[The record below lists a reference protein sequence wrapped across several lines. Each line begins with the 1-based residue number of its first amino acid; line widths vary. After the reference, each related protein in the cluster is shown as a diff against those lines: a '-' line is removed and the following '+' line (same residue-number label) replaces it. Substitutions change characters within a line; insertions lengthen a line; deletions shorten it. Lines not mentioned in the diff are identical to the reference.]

1 MLGRVIHN
9 RAVLAV
15 VLALPLAA
23 ACRRAPPIDTNS
35 AAPSS
40 NPGTIQTIAEK
51 SRKTP
56 PVIFLGLD
64 GADWQ
69 LLDGYVR
76 DGNMPNLAR
85 LVAEGTSGTLE
96 TLHPALSPLIWTTMM
111 TGVDPLTHGIL
122 DFTRYRPGTNTKE
135 PITSDERR
143 VPAIWN
149 MAGWAGRTV
158 AVFGLWATYP
168 AEPVNGLMVS
178 DRLFTFLFKEAQ
190 PPEGVVS
197 PREQEAWAR
206 VVVQQ
211 AEAAIDYR
219 ALKEFL
225 PWLTAADYE
234 RALKAEN
241 PYSDPVGALRRT
253 LVETRV
259 YDTLAMSWIEKRAP
273 DLTMLYVQG
282 TDSIGHTFGAYA
294 PPRQPSISKD
304 DYQRYG
310 DVPRRYFAAIDQLV
324 GRYRAIATERGAVLM
339 LASDHGFSWIDDRPT
354 EVSSNA
360 QATAAKWHRKN
371 GMYLLWGPG
380 IPAKDVRADTST
392 VRQVAPTLIA
402 LAGLPPAKGI
412 DVAPLTAAP
421 APSVPAVDY
430 AAHYVR
436 PKAAAGVAATRTVDE
451 DALARLRALGYIGAA
466 ESSQGRRLDATRS
479 AGSYNNEGLILQR
492 QKKKMDAARA
502 FENALIVDPNLA
514 SAMWNLSDL
523 LFDGDVD
530 LDRSDALLVRA
541 FGSGLPEGKKYLIG
555 RAIGYQRA
563 GRVDRSLKLLENALR
578 LRPEEAEV
586 WLFSGR
592 YRVEKGDCA
601 GAVSDIEKA
610 ARLDSRN
617 AAVHVSLGL
626 AHMCSGDRDDARKAL
641 LRSLELDP
649 SQPVVRDYVRKLG
662 GR

>member
-1 MLGRVIHN
+1 MN
-9 RAVLAV
+9 RTVLAV
-15 VLALPLAA
+15 ALALATAA
-23 ACRRAPPIDTNS
+23 ACRREAVIDNNT
-35 AAPSS
+35 AAPS
-40 NPGTIQTIAEK
+40 NPGVIPAIAEN
-51 SRKTP
+51 SRKSP

-69 LLDGYVR
+69 LLDSYVR

-85 LVAEGTSGTLE
+85 LVAEGTSGTLQ
-96 TLHPALSPLIWTTMM
+96 TLHPALSPLVWTTMM

-149 MAGWAGRTV
+149 MARWGGRTV
-158 AVFGLWATYP
+158 AVFGMWATYP

-178 DRLFTFLFKEAQ
+178 DRLFTFLFKEAE
-190 PPEGVVS
+190 PPEGVVA

-206 VVVQQ
+206 AVVQQ

-225 PWLTAADYE
+225 PWLTPSDYE
-234 RALKAEN
+234 RALVAEN

-259 YDTLAMSWIEKRAP
+259 YDNLASSWIEKRAP
-273 DLTMLYVQG
+273 DLTILYIQG
-282 TDSIGHTFGAYA
+282 TDSIGHTFGPYA
-294 PPRQPSISKD
+294 PPQQPSISND
-304 DYQRYG
+304 DYKRYS
-310 DVPRRYFAAIDQLV
+310 DVPRRYFAAIDALIE
-324 GRYRAIATERGAVLM
+324 RYRTIAARHGGVLM

-354 EVSSNA
+354 QVSSNA
-360 QATAAKWHRKN
+360 QATAARWHRKD
-371 GMYLLWGPG
+371 GIYLLWGPG
-380 IPAKDVRADTST
+380 IPAKDVRPETST
-392 VRQVAPTLIA
+392 VRQVAPTLMA
-402 LAGLPPAKGI
+402 LAGLAAAKGI
-412 DVAPLTAAP
+412 DVSPLPGAHASSLP
-421 APSVPAVDY
+421 PVDY

-436 PKAAAGVAATRTVDE
+436 PKPAAGTAATRTVDE
-451 DALARLRALGYIGAA
+451 DALARLRALGYVGAA

-479 AGSYNNEGLILQR
+479 AGSYNNEGLILQA
-492 QKKKMDAARA
+492 QGKKTEAARA

-523 LFDGDVD
+523 LFAGEVD

-555 RAIGYQRA
+555 RAIGYQRS

-601 GAVSDIEKA
+601 GGASDIEKA
-610 ARLDSRN
+610 TRLDSSN
-617 AAVHVSLGL
+617 PAAHASLGL
-626 AHMCSGDRDDARKAL
+626 ARLCSGDREAARTAL

-649 SQPVVRDYVRKLG
+649 SQPAVREYLRRLG